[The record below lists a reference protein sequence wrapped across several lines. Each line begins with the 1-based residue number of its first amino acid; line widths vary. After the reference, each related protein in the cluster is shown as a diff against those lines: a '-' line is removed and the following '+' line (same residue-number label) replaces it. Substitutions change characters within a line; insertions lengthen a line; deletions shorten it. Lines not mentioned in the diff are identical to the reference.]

1 MSDSLRR
8 YRAIRQALN
17 TIYPEPPEG
26 NKARHLN
33 TLAAMICGI
42 VGSESVQLPKIAK
55 AVTDES
61 KPQSRVMKYRRFV
74 QNDEI
79 EMDTYFLPYIEP
91 LLSAVGI
98 DQIELVLAI
107 DTSVVG
113 RGCLCLMTSLIYK
126 KRALPLCWSVTRQK
140 KGHLS
145 DEIHLE
151 PLKLLNGYIPSGTK
165 VTIVG
170 DGEFDGV
177 AILEA
182 LKDYGFHY
190 VLRSAKDAY
199 LLIEGAWSLFQELC
213 PSQKERYRS
222 ALKARFTQQALFGPL
237 RALCYWDRRFKDPLY
252 LLSDFPSVDTLMQYY
267 RKRAKIE
274 TFFSDQ
280 KSRGFHIHKS
290 HMSDPDRLKRLLIAA
305 CLAYIWMIYL
315 GDLADKQGWRGR
327 IERTD
332 RADLSLFQL
341 GLRFLAYLLNHDL
354 PLFVAFQL
362 NLIVPQSFIKC
373 VR

>member
-1 MSDSLRR
+1 MSDSVRR
-8 YRAIRQALN
+8 YQAIRQALN

-55 AVTDES
+55 EVTDDS
-61 KPQSRVMKYRRFV
+61 KPESRVMKYRRCV
-74 QNDEI
+74 QNDEMEI
-79 EMDTYFLPYIEP
+79 DTDFLPYIQP

-113 RGCLCLMTSLIYK
+113 RGCLCLMVSLIYK
-126 KRALPLCWSVTRQK
+126 QRAIPLCWSVTRQK

-151 PLKLLNGYIPSGTK
+151 PLNMLNAYIPSGTR
-165 VTIVG
+165 VTVVG

-177 AILEA
+177 AILST
-182 LKDYGFHY
+182 LKSYGWHY

-199 LLIEGAWSLFQELC
+199 LLIDGAWCLFQSLLPCQE
-213 PSQKERYRS
+213 ERYQS
-222 ALKARFTQQALFGPL
+222 VQQVRFTQRALFGPL
-237 RALCYWDRRFKDPLY
+237 HAICYWDRRFKDPLY
-252 LLSDFPSVDTLMQYY
+252 LLSDFPSVDIAMKYY

-290 HMSDPDRLKRLLIAA
+290 HMSDPDRLKRLLITA
-305 CLAYIWMIYL
+305 CFAYIWMIYL
-315 GDLADKQGWRGR
+315 GDLADKQGWRGQ

-354 PLFVAFQL
+354 PLFVAFQF
-362 NLIVPQSFIKC
+362 NLMVPQSFIKC